1 MRTKEQ
7 TIELAKL
14 QVRYYQS
21 IIDSDPIAIEY
32 RMCKH
37 ELCGWI
43 ECSTPAWFE
52 DCEYRE
58 KPSKPITTWAVVE
71 GNEVIGSF
79 IDKKHAGYHMA
90 IYGGNLVEMVE
101 KHE

>member
-7 TIELAKL
+7 EVELAKL

-21 IIDSDPIAIEY
+21 VVDGNPIKIEFRRYGSDNWQDAQDP
-32 RMCKH
+32 
-37 ELCGWI
+37 
-43 ECSTPAWFE
+43 SWFH

-58 KPSKPITTWAVVE
+58 KPPKPITTWAVVD

-79 IDKKHAGYHMA
+79 INKKHAGYHMA
-90 IYGGNLVEMVE
+90 IYGGRLVEMVE
-101 KHE
+101 KQL